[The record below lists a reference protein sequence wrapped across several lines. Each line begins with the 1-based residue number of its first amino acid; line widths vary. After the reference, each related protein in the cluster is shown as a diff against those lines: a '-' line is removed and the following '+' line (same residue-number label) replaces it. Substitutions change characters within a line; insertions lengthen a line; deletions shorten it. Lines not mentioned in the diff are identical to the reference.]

1 MALKAYW
8 AYEFV
13 CDHPIEAM
21 LDVLNRAG
29 PWTWALRDS
38 HWYGDYLN
46 GRPVEGVRVRIHEW
60 PESKY
65 SVLLQIETGSAAEQ
79 ESVDAT
85 MAALLRRLEARQIVE
100 TEPYD

>member
-1 MALKAYW
+1 MGLKAYW

-13 CDHPIEAM
+13 CDEPIEDM
-21 LDVLNRAG
+21 LVRLNSAG
-29 PWTWALRDS
+29 PWRWSPRDS

-46 GRPVEGVRVRIHEW
+46 ARPVEGVRVRIHEW

-65 SVLLQIETGSAAEQ
+65 TALLQIESDSTAEQ
-79 ESVDAT
+79 SAIDRI
-85 MAALLRRLEARQIVE
+85 MQDLLGRLKARQVVE